1 MQLPALIV
9 SDLHLDESP
18 STEYRWALWP
28 WLAETIKE
36 ERARTLLIL
45 GDLTDK
51 KDNHPSELV
60 NRIVRGISD
69 LKRDCPGVRIV
80 ILTGNHD
87 WLKGGEEFF
96 RFLNQLPDV
105 TFVTRPWEDD
115 DVKGETAF
123 FLPYSKNPVRDWA
136 GLDFSHYRYLFMHQ
150 TVKGSISSNGTEM
163 EGEELPDLNAD
174 KVYSG
179 DIHVPQ
185 VVKTAWGAVEYV
197 GSPYH
202 VHFGDDFK
210 PRAVLLEKGGRAI
223 DLHFKS
229 PRRVA
234 VRAQGLDGLERALE
248 SLKPGDHVKVKIV
261 LAEADKHGWSR
272 IRREASDLLTAGGLG
287 VHGLELEVEKS
298 ERRIV
303 NEEQSKQHRPEE
315 ALYRFVRAESL
326 TADAYDI
333 AMEVIEDEPAPPVGR

>member
-1 MQLPALIV
+1 MQLPALLI

-18 STEYRWALWP
+18 SCEYRWALWP
-28 WLAETIKE
+28 WLTETIQE
-36 ERARTLLIL
+36 ERARTLVIC

-51 KDNHPSELV
+51 KDYHPSELV
-60 NRIVRGISD
+60 NRIVRVLSD
-69 LKRDCPGVRIV
+69 LRRDCPGIRII

-87 WLKGGEEFF
+87 WLKGGEEYF
-96 RFLNQLPDV
+96 RFLNHLPDV
-105 TFVTRPWEDD
+105 RFVTEPWEDD
-115 DVKGETAF
+115 EVKGESTF
-123 FLPYSKNPVRDWA
+123 FLPYTKNPHKAWA

-150 TVKGSISSNGTEM
+150 TVRGSITSNGTEM
-163 EGEELPDLNAD
+163 EGEELPELNAG

-185 VVKTAWGAVEYV
+185 VCRTAWGEVEYI

-234 VRAQGLDGLERALE
+234 LKVQGLGGLRERIRRTDV
-248 SLKPGDHVKVKIV
+248 GDHVKVT
-261 LAEADKHGWSR
+261 LLLDEAEKHEWPR
-272 IRREASDLLTAGGLG
+272 IRREASLLLEQAEVVL
-287 VHGLELEVEKS
+287 HGLELEVQKS
-298 ERRIV
+298 ERRLTA
-303 NEEQSKQHRPEE
+303 ETTSRARRPEE
-315 ALYRFVRAESL
+315 ALFQFVQAESL
-326 TADAYDI
+326 TPDAYEI
-333 AMEVIEDEPAPPVGR
+333 AMEVIDDETHSA